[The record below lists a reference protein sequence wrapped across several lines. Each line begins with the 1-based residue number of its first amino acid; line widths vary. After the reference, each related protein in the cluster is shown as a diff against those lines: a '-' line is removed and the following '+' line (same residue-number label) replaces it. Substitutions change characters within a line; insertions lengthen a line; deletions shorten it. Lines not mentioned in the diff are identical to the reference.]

1 MTDATPEKYA
11 IFRGSLRGFDW
22 VDACILHAVARLNK
36 GRCAVDFGRQVEFGV
51 STDVDWCP
59 LPRASVGDAQ
69 RPACRDPPR
78 DGEPLLAVRG

>member
-1 MTDATPEKYA
+1 MP
-11 IFRGSLRGFDW
+11 FS
-22 VDACILHAVARLNK
+22 VV
-36 GRCAVDFGRQVEFGV
+36 RCAGLIGLMHAFCTRLHDSTKADAPVDFGRQVEFGV